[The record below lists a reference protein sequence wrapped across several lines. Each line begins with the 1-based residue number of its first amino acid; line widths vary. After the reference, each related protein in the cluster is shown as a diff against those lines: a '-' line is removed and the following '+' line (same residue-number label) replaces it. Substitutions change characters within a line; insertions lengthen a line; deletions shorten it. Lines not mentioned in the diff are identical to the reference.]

1 MIILKKRL
9 IITFDD
15 NVLNKVFD
23 LLKENNI
30 KFTAKM
36 LSAWDM
42 SLTDYHGVFDK
53 AYTDGMDAPYE
64 KDVRNLMRYS
74 VYVSIFD
81 YKKAAKLVED
91 AFGIV
96 KRK

>member
-1 MIILKKRL
+1 MILFKKRL

-15 NVLNKVFD
+15 NTLDKVFN
-23 LLKENNI
+23 LLRENNI

-64 KDVRNLMRYS
+64 KDVRNLTRYS
-74 VYVSIFD
+74 FYVSIFD

-91 AFGIV
+91 AFGIE